1 MDFLY
6 KTLAFGGLFLIKRI
20 KEDEKIKYKTK
31 KTEILGI
38 ALRPLDMAA
47 AEERAHEL
55 ITSGKGG
62 IVCTPNA
69 TMLYN
74 AKNSNELKKILENAD
89 ICLCDGVG
97 VSLGARILGKG
108 KLSRV
113 CGVDYGEKIAELCAK
128 KGYTLYLFGGKR
140 GIAEKA
146 ARALIEKYPALK
158 IAGTHH
164 GYFEDEWRV
173 VSEISLASPQ
183 VIFVCLG
190 SPMQESFIYRN
201 FRHFDGALMLGL
213 GGSLDVYAG
222 EVKRAP
228 KIFRVL
234 GFEWAYRLL
243 KEPKR
248 IKKTHLFS
256 FAREVLYERF
266 SVKIHKNGAQRER
279 KKVKS

>member
-1 MDFLY
+1 MP
-6 KTLAFGGLFLIKRI
+6 TAI
-20 KEDEKIKYKTK
+20 
-31 KTEILGI
+31 
-38 ALRPLDMAA
+38 
-47 AEERAHEL
+47 ERAHEL
-55 ITSGKGG
+55 VASGKGG
-62 IVCTPNA
+62 TVYTPNA

-74 AKNSNELKKILENAD
+74 AKHSSELKKIIEGAD

-108 KLSRV
+108 KIPRV
-113 CGVDYGEKIAELCAK
+113 CGVDYGEEIAKLCAK
-128 KGYTLYLFGGKR
+128 KGYTLYLLGGKR
-140 GIAEKA
+140 GISEKA
-146 ARALIEKYPALK
+146 AKALQNKYPTLR

-190 SPMQESFIYRN
+190 SPMQEYFIHRN
-201 FRHFDGALMLGL
+201 FHCFDGALMLGL

-228 KIFRVL
+228 KLLRVMGL
-234 GFEWAYRLL
+234 EWAYRIA
-243 KEPKR
+243 KEPQR
-248 IKKTHLFS
+248 AKKTHLFS
-256 FAREVLYERF
+256 FAKAVFFERF
-266 SVKIHKNGAQRER
+266 SVKIHKNSRERER